1 MARAQAFG
9 TSKIFSSFGIALNL
23 LAPNRTCMHIHID
36 REPLP
41 SRRVGVFPTTAKEP
55 FRSAK
60 AKSLPWCYDEG
71 SRVNHIVPIVIDG
84 MMRTSGTANHTG
96 LDGHILEVA
105 QAGVLYVMYA
115 ATRCCLA
122 GREQVVR
129 EGLSSASALRATMEP
144 SYPIVLMAN
153 ERALALLD
161 SRKRTGT
168 ASPFDHARL
177 VDLDPRLQ
185 NASFAHIITHAYLFK
200 LSCLMHSPFDRSVFL
215 DCDVLV
221 LHPAFVHDL
230 LYKALSVSD
239 VAMPLDPGRAAHLVP
254 AAGRGKPRPPWVAPT
269 VGPPMLCSA
278 VLAFR
283 QSALVRR
290 FFFGAA
296 RRLMNGAHPG
306 VRQGDQEMLWFEWTR
321 AAGDDAGDGPRGA
334 EEGAEESSA
343 GSGGTPLRVLAL
355 PEEVYCPLEGRQ
367 SPSIIWA
374 PRGAAKQRAISARN
388 RVPNGSGAPSPAVS
402 GSAWWRTSW
411 RRGVYPCAAVHGHA
425 YLQ

>member
-1 MARAQAFG
+1 MRM
-9 TSKIFSSFGIALNL
+9 TS
-23 LAPNRTCMHIHID
+23 R
-36 REPLP
+36 
-41 SRRVGVFPTTAKEP
+41 
-55 FRSAK
+55 
-60 AKSLPWCYDEG
+60 
-71 SRVNHIVPIVIDG
+71 
-84 MMRTSGTANHTG
+84 TANHTSLAG
-96 LDGHILEVA
+96 QILAA
-105 QAGVLYVMYA
+105 QVGVLYVMYA
-115 ATRCCLA
+115 GRCCLA
-122 GREQVVR
+122 GRDQVVR

-144 SYPIVLMAN
+144 SYLIDLMAN

-161 SRKRTGT
+161 SRTRSGT

-185 NASFAHIITHAYLFK
+185 NASFAHMSTHAYLFK

-254 AAGRGKPRPPWVAPT
+254 AAGRAKSRPPWVAPT

-283 QSALVRR
+283 QSALVRS

-296 RRLMNGAHPG
+296 RRLMSGAHPG

-321 AAGDDAGDGPRGA
+321 AAGDKAGGDGPRA
-334 EEGAEESSA
+334 NEEGAEESSA

-355 PEEVYCPLEGRQ
+355 PEEVYCPLEARQ

-374 PRGAAKQRAISARN
+374 PRGAKKVRATSARN
-388 RVPNGSGAPSPAVS
+388 RAASGSLSGSGAPPAAVL